1 MKKTNFSKIVS
12 LAFLVLVLASCD
24 NYLTF
29 DDPDDKTVPGEYYTS
44 AEEIE
49 QGIIGAYVDLRRAL
63 VTNHAWLMYG
73 EARTGELTVDVD
85 FYDDVVSQD
94 LKADNYDLQQVTDW
108 GYFYDAINDANEML
122 EVVENADS
130 DILST
135 YQYKLFKGE
144 ALAVKSM
151 SYFYLARIWGN
162 ILSAES
168 ASFGSALSETE
179 AVELAVGFASAAQ
192 DLLPWKLLNSDG
204 IESTALTAVR
214 FSKTSAI
221 TLLAQEDLWLGNSDE
236 AYTALIATTAEELS
250 DSLSTFGLS
259 TGNDRRTDVD
269 EDPLDGSM
277 VWISLTELNQI
288 YPEGDSR
295 RDNMFSISED
305 DELATLKVSDESV
318 LPLFSTANIQ
328 LMLAEAAWKNNDL
341 VEAISF
347 LQAAADGATEDY
359 SGLDEDSFADALLL
373 ERQRLLMGTGQRFF
387 DLIRFG
393 KVADVVTVFTT
404 QDVANGAAYWPLSQ
418 ETMSGNSL
426 NQNIYWSN

>member
-49 QGIIGAYVDLRRAL
+49 QGIIGAYVNLRRAL

-73 EARTGELTVDVD
+73 EARTGELTVGVD

-94 LKADNYDLQQVTDW
+94 LKADSYDLQQVSDW

-122 EVVENADS
+122 DVVENADS

-151 SYFYLARIWGN
+151 SYFYLARIWGD

-168 ASFGSALSETE
+168 TGFGASLREAE
-179 AVELAVGFASAAQ
+179 AVELAVGFASDAQ
-192 DLLPWKLLNSDG
+192 ELLPWMLLNSYG
-204 IESTALTAVR
+204 IESAALTAVR

-221 TLLAQEDLWLGNSDE
+221 TLLAQENLWLGNADE
-236 AYTALIATTAEELS
+236 AYDVLINTTVAELA

-259 TGNDRRTDVD
+259 TGTDRRTDVD

-277 VWISLTELNQI
+277 VWISLAELNRI
-288 YPEGDSR
+288 YPEGDTR
-295 RDNMFSISED
+295 RDDMYSISED

-318 LPLFSTANIQ
+318 LPLFSTTNIQ
-328 LMLAEAAWKNNDL
+328 LMLAEAAWKHRGL
-341 VEAISF
+341 EEAISF
-347 LQAAADGATEDY
+347 LQTASTGATEDY

-373 ERQRLLMGTGQRFF
+373 ERQRLLMGAGQRFF

-393 KVADVVTVFTT
+393 KLADVTVFTT
-404 QDVANGAAYWPLSQ
+404 QDVVNGAACWPLSQ
-418 ETMSGNSL
+418 ETMNGNSL
-426 NQNIYWSN
+426 NQNAYWSN